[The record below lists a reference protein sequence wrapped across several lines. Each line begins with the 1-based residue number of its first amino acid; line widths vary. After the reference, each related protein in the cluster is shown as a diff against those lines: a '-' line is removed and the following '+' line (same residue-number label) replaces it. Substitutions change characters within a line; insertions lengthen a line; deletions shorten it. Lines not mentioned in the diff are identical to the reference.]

1 MLRYGVTAVCAG
13 SAGVHAAL
21 IRPHLVEGG
30 PPLGAAFAAAAAAL
44 ALGALAV
51 RQPRHDSCAPT
62 AVSGVLF
69 LIALSYLL
77 SRTIGIPL
85 LIRRSIMRRPLVR
98 VMLLSVTA
106 SVLFAAIATGQ
117 SAASA
122 EPAQALIRLMTTRQL
137 DAFAAADPMQPGR
150 FAAVLL
156 IPGAQLLVVTATSPS
171 ADAIQQRMASGAYRE
186 VYLDLQ
192 GTPTRAGKVFV
203 QDAGADGIHDGQ
215 NGVVDV
221 AYEDGTRQTVF
232 DRALAKQLKGASYDR
247 ALTAA
252 DERYA
257 GVLKVLVEALQA
269 SPSSSSRAAK

>member
-1 MLRYGVTAVCAG
+1 
-13 SAGVHAAL
+13 
-21 IRPHLVEGG
+21 
-30 PPLGAAFAAAAAAL
+30 
-44 ALGALAV
+44 
-51 RQPRHDSCAPT
+51 
-62 AVSGVLF
+62 
-69 LIALSYLL
+69 
-77 SRTIGIPL
+77 
-85 LIRRSIMRRPLVR
+85 
-98 VMLLSVTA
+98 MLLSVTA

-192 GTPTRAGKVFV
+192 GTPTRAGKFFV